1 MQTYGETNFLFSF
14 NNPFKIIILTLEI
27 LKQNCGKSH
36 EHKHLMIEIY
46 NKYET
51 LAKNLIKN
59 IADEKL
65 LKNILEDKD
74 LDGRKVLYVIYENEL
89 IALVQ
94 DPKIED
100 IIEM

>member
-1 MQTYGETNFLFSF
+1 M
-14 NNPFKIIILTLEI
+14 EI